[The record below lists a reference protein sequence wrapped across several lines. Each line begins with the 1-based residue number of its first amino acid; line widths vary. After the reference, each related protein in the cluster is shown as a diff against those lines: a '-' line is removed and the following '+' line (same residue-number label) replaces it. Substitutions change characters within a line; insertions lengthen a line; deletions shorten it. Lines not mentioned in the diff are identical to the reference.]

1 VEICERHGVLT
12 VADAVIG
19 GFGRVGGWFA
29 VERFGLEPDL
39 IVFAKGVTSG
49 YLPLGGV
56 VASPRVAEPFWSTP
70 GLTFAHG
77 ATYAGHPT
85 CCAAALANID
95 LLERE
100 GLVERAFAL
109 ERPFHEALRALESHA
124 LVGEVRGGIGLMAA
138 VALEPGLVESDAGVT
153 TRFWRE
159 AREAGLLTRWVRDG
173 VAVAPPLVVEDEH
186 VALMV
191 EALSSALDRVAATV

>member
-1 VEICERHGVLT
+1 
-12 VADAVIG
+12 
-19 GFGRVGGWFA
+19 
-29 VERFGLEPDL
+29 
-39 IVFAKGVTSG
+39 
-49 YLPLGGV
+49 
-56 VASPRVAEPFWSTP
+56 
-70 GLTFAHG
+70 
-77 ATYAGHPT
+77 
-85 CCAAALANID
+85 
-95 LLERE
+95 
-100 GLVERAFAL
+100 
-109 ERPFHEALRALESHA
+109 
-124 LVGEVRGGIGLMAA
+124 MAA